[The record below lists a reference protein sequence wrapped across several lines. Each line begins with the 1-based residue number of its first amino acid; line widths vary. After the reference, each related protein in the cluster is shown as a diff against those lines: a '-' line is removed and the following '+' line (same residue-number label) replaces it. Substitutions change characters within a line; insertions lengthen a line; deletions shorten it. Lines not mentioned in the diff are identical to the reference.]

1 MFINILAIMVLV
13 GIIALMFGVI
23 IVLTID
29 EIKDYRS
36 EKIKKS
42 VDKAPKACYTIDTV
56 RERSKSSSKAVRRDN
71 GALPNGRKTDTNPS
85 IRASVQPPKGKP
97 ATLARETAMVM

>member
-36 EKIKKS
+36 EKNQKK
-42 VDKAPKACYTIDTV
+42 C
-56 RERSKSSSKAVRRDN
+56 
-71 GALPNGRKTDTNPS
+71 
-85 IRASVQPPKGKP
+85 
-97 ATLARETAMVM
+97 